1 MKLGKPL
8 PYFTFDFVLYH
19 VFSLRKDRLFYPPF
33 VFHRVISSAIKS
45 ATPTFVECCQYYNVF
60 KSASCCFKQIIFKK
74 RNSKAMPR

>member
-45 ATPTFVECCQYYNVF
+45 ATPTFVECCQYYVF